1 VSELLII
8 GERLGGVKPS
18 AASVGVILTGAVL
31 QAEGRISRGSE
42 IRIKERSLAPLEKA
56 RGFGMTPSTTKD
68 PPRAIKVNNDLFPLM
83 TDGLDRLKV
92 LINSSTPIIVMETS
106 EEMHAISLVRAAC
119 AELKMSTFEWS
130 IADGLV
136 RSGMKES
143 SEGQKISLPAHN
155 DQNTIWTQAGRTVA
169 QMRSVLSPA
178 GADADRMARAIALST
193 SGESAA
199 ASGSSIYNTR
209 EPVQAL
215 ANMDSM
221 TLEAVFILKD
231 FHRHMDDPVV
241 VRRLRDVGQKFAA
254 NRRTV
259 IITAPQIAVPA
270 ELTTLV
276 EYFDLPLPDQERLH
290 ELIHEM
296 FTRLSKTYTLKL
308 ELDAAGVDAM
318 STNLRGLSEEEAE
331 RAISQALVTRYAL
344 CAESVTDVLDAKKQ
358 LLRHSGMLEFIEA
371 SDNMAAVGGLENL
384 KHWLGQ
390 RRGAWED
397 AAREFGLEPPRGMI
411 ILGVQGC
418 GKSLCA
424 RAVAGEWKLP
434 LVKFDTSAVYDKY
447 IGETEKRIRKVF
459 QVAEGLAP
467 CVLWIDEL
475 EKVFAGSGPDSASAD
490 AGVSSRLLASFLSW
504 MQDRK
509 AAVFVAA
516 TCNNVSVLP
525 PELIRKG
532 RFDELFFVDLPN
544 QAERKQIFSIQ
555 LAKRKRNPA
564 EFDLEKVASAAK
576 GYSGAEID
584 AAVQG
589 ALYGAYSEKK
599 PLATQ
604 FLLDALAQTVPLS
617 ITRAEEIAALRE
629 WARTRAVPA
638 SAGPGAM

>member
-1 VSELLII
+1 MPDS
-8 GERLGGVKPS
+8 
-18 AASVGVILTGAVL
+18 
-31 QAEGRISRGSE
+31 
-42 IRIKERSLAPLEKA
+42 
-56 RGFGMTPSTTKD
+56 
-68 PPRAIKVNNDLFPLM
+68 
-83 TDGLDRLKV
+83 LDRLKV
-92 LINSSTPIIVMETS
+92 LINSSTPIVVMETS
-106 EEMHAISLVRAAC
+106 EEMRAVSMVRAAC
-119 AELKMSTFEWS
+119 GHLNMATFEWT

-136 RSGMKES
+136 RSGSNAPADPPKSGLQARIDQAHALAQAARVS
-143 SEGQKISLPAHN
+143 S
-155 DQNTIWTQAGRTVA
+155 RT
-169 QMRSVLSPA
+169 VLSPGNA
-178 GADADRMARAIALST
+178 EGDRLARALGTATGGDAAPAS
-193 SGESAA
+193 SGNT
-199 ASGSSIYNTR
+199 IYNTR

-215 ANMDSM
+215 ANMESM
-221 TLEAVFILKD
+221 TVEAVFILKD

-241 VRRLRDVGQKFAA
+241 VRRLRDVGQKFSA

-259 IITAPQIAVPA
+259 VITAPEITVPA
-270 ELTTLV
+270 ELARLV
-276 EYFDLPLPDQERLH
+276 EYFDLPLPDRDRLH
-290 ELIHEM
+290 AIVHDT
-296 FTRLSKTYTLKL
+296 FTRLSKTYSLKSQ
-308 ELDAAGVDAM
+308 LDAAGVDAM
-318 STNLRGLSEEEAE
+318 STNLRGLTEEEAE

-344 CAESVTDVLDAKKQ
+344 CPESVTDVLEAKKQ
-358 LLRHSGMLEFIEA
+358 MLRHSGMLEFIEA
-371 SDNMAAVGGLENL
+371 IDGMASVGGLENL
-384 KHWLGQ
+384 KHWLAQ

-397 AAREFGLEPPRGMI
+397 RARDFGLEPPRGMI

-490 AGVSSRLLASFLSW
+490 AGVSSRLLGSFLSW

-509 AAVFVAA
+509 SPVFVAA
-516 TCNNVSVLP
+516 TCNNVTVLP

-544 QAERKQIFSIQ
+544 QGERKQIFSIQ

-564 EFDLEKVASAAK
+564 EFDLEKVATAAN

-589 ALYGAYSEKK
+589 ALYAAYSEKK
-599 PLATQ
+599 PLDTES
-604 FLLDALAQTVPLS
+604 LISALARTVPLS
-617 ITRAEEIAALRE
+617 VTRSEEIAALRE
-629 WARTRAVPA
+629 WAKTRAVPA
-638 SAGPGAM
+638 AAGQFVPSTA

>member
-1 VSELLII
+1 M
-8 GERLGGVKPS
+8 RLG
-18 AASVGVILTGAVL
+18 
-31 QAEGRISRGSE
+31 
-42 IRIKERSLAPLEKA
+42 
-56 RGFGMTPSTTKD
+56 
-68 PPRAIKVNNDLFPLM
+68 AIGLLVAQSSQITM

-92 LINSSTPIIVMETS
+92 LINSSTPIVVMETS
-106 EEMHAISLVRAAC
+106 EEMRAVNIVRTAC
-119 AELKMSTFEWS
+119 SELNMATFEWS
-130 IADGLV
+130 IADGLI
-136 RSGMKES
+136 RSGSNAPAEIHKQVQATRIDQS
-143 SEGQKISLPAHN
+143 SG
-155 DQNTIWTQAGRTVA
+155 WTKVNAGTLA
-169 QMRSVLSPA
+169 QPHSVLSPGGGEA
-178 GADADRMARAIALST
+178 ERLTRAVVS
-193 SGESAA
+193 SMGPE
-199 ASGSSIYNTR
+199 ASGAPAGGAIYNTR

-215 ANMDSM
+215 ANMESM
-221 TLEAVFILKD
+221 TVEAVFILKD
-231 FHRHMDDPVV
+231 FHRHMDEPVV
-241 VRRLRDVGQKFAA
+241 VRRLRDVGQKFSA

-259 IITAPQIAVPA
+259 ILTAPELAVPP

-276 EYFDLPLPDQERLH
+276 EYFDLPLPDRDRLH
-290 ELIHEM
+290 EIIKDT

-308 ELDAAGVDAM
+308 QLDSAGVDAM
-318 STNLRGLSEEEAE
+318 SANLRGLTEEEAE

-344 CAESVTDVLDAKKQ
+344 CSETITDVLDAKKQ
-358 LLRHSGMLEFIEA
+358 LLRHSGMLEFVEA
-371 SDNMAAVGGLENL
+371 TDSLAGVGGLENL
-384 KHWLGQ
+384 KHWLAR

-397 AAREFGLEPPRGMI
+397 SARAFGLEPPRGMI

-459 QVAEGLAP
+459 QVAESLAP

-509 AAVFVAA
+509 SPVFVAA
-516 TCNNVSVLP
+516 TCNNVNVLP

-555 LAKRKRNPA
+555 LAKRKRNPP
-564 EFDLEKVASAAK
+564 EFDLEKVAAAAK

-589 ALYGAYSEKK
+589 AMYAAFSEKK
-599 PLATQ
+599 EVSTQ
-604 FLLDALAQTVPLS
+604 HLLDAIGQTVPLS
-617 ITRAEEIAALRE
+617 RTRAEEIAALRE
-629 WARTRAVPA
+629 WAGTRGVPA
-638 SAGPGAM
+638 TAGDASSAKA

>member
-1 VSELLII
+1 
-8 GERLGGVKPS
+8 
-18 AASVGVILTGAVL
+18 
-31 QAEGRISRGSE
+31 
-42 IRIKERSLAPLEKA
+42 
-56 RGFGMTPSTTKD
+56 
-68 PPRAIKVNNDLFPLM
+68 M

-92 LINSSTPIIVMETS
+92 LINSSTPIIVMETP

-119 AELKMSTFEWS
+119 AELKMAAFEWS

-136 RSGMKES
+136 RSGTKES
-143 SEGQKISLPAHN
+143 QRRKKLSPQTHN
-155 DQNTIWTQAGRTVA
+155 DQNTIWSQAGRTVA
-169 QMRSVLSPA
+169 QMRSALSA
-178 GADADRMARAIALST
+178 GGADADRMARAIALST
-193 SGESAA
+193 SADSTAA
-199 ASGSSIYNTR
+199 AAGGSIYNTR

-215 ANMDSM
+215 ANMESM

-241 VRRLRDVGQKFAA
+241 VRRLRDVGQKFSA

-259 IITAPQIAVPA
+259 IITSPQIAVPA

-276 EYFDLPLPDQERLH
+276 EYFDLPLPDQDRLH

-308 ELDAAGVDAM
+308 QLDAAGVDAM
-318 STNLRGLSEEEAE
+318 AANLRGLSEEEAE

-344 CAESVTDVLDAKKQ
+344 CPESVTDVLDAKKQ
-358 LLRHSGMLEFIEA
+358 LLRHSGMLEFIET
-371 SDNMAAVGGLENL
+371 SDNMSAVGGLENL

-411 ILGVQGC
+411 VLGVQGC

-555 LAKRKRNPA
+555 LARRKRNPA
-564 EFDLEKVASAAK
+564 EFDLEKVATAAK

-617 ITRAEEIAALRE
+617 ITRAEEIGELRE

-638 SAGPGAM
+638 SARDASSGAL